1 MLSKSN
7 KVSTKLTLKLNS
19 IDKEAIKKLPD
30 LIKEVHLT
38 K

>member
-7 KVSTKLTLKLNS
+7 KVSTKLMLKLS
-19 IDKEAIKKLPD
+19 LIDKEAIRELLN

>member
-7 KVSTKLTLKLNS
+7 RVSTKLTLKLS
-19 IDKEAIKKLPD
+19 LIDKEAIRELPD
-30 LIKEVHLT
+30 LIKEVHLI